1 MLRRPATAINLTPAD
16 VERYE
21 ANQQQKSYEH
31 QIEASSTTVDSS
43 NKVTEQGNAK
53 DTQRDRIMGGNSG
66 GQGR

>member
-21 ANQQQKSYEH
+21 ANQQQKHEQ
-31 QIEASSTTVDSS
+31 QIEASSTTIDSS
-43 NKVTEQGNAK
+43 NKVTEQGNTK
-53 DTQRDRIMGGNSG
+53 ETQRDRIMGGNGG